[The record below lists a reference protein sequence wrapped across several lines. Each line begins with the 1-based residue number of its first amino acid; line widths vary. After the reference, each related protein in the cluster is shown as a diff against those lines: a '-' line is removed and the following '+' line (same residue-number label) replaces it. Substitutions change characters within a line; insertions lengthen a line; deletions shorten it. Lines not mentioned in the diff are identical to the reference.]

1 MKNCLMNYFQQ
12 QDKKL
17 KLEKPL
23 LNMFTDINLSKARI
37 SKIIWCGGSFS
48 SRLGNLGQKAL
59 TSIVVPFARDNLSQL
74 VSNVT
79 SSAIK

>member
-1 MKNCLMNYFQQ
+1 MLA
-12 QDKKL
+12 
-17 KLEKPL
+17 
-23 LNMFTDINLSKARI
+23 DINLSKTRI